1 MQDTILLFKNGQTC
15 SLRKDYNVETLELIV
30 DPPRKESDKMKMKG
44 QFGVRH
50 YNKSYTER
58 GCQLRVLVNTG
69 DIEGVYE
76 KRNEL
81 YALFGRLEDFYIIY
95 SREPSIRRR
104 VEYEDMKINRPSG
117 SLMFEI
123 VIEFS
128 IPDGFGESIFRST
141 DVKEWDANKFTWG
154 MGLEWDDAY
163 DYTFKDKMFY
173 FKNIGTMEINP
184 SQHDIIWR
192 IKCDPRYVKITN
204 FTTNDS
210 LTIHNPS
217 AVSQGIIVIKG
228 LHIED
233 EYGRNLVRHAD
244 AGEIHLVPGINQIK
258 IESSSFHWCE
268 IDSKFYYL

>member
-1 MQDTILLFKNGQTC
+1 MPDTMILFKNGQTR
-15 SLRKDYNVETLELIV
+15 SLKKDYNVETLELTV
-30 DPPRKESDKMKMKG
+30 DPPQKESDKMKIKG

-58 GCQLRVLVNTG
+58 GCQLRVLVDTG

-95 SREPSIRRR
+95 SREPGIRRR
-104 VEYEDMKINRPSG
+104 VEYENMKVNRPPG
-117 SLMFEI
+117 SLLFEI
-123 VIEFS
+123 IVEFS
-128 IPDGFGESIFRST
+128 IPDGFGESIFRSL
-141 DVKEWDANKFTWG
+141 DAKEWDTNKFAWG
-154 MGLEWDDAY
+154 MGLEWDDKY
-163 DYTFKDKMFY
+163 DYTFKEKIFY
-173 FKNIGTMEINP
+173 FKNIGSMEINP
-184 SQHDIIWR
+184 AQHDITWR
-192 IKCDPRYVKITN
+192 IKCDPRYLKITN

-210 LTIHNPS
+210 LTIYNPG

-258 IESSSFHWCE
+258 IESSSFNWCE
-268 IDSKFYYL
+268 VNTRFYYL

>member
-1 MQDTILLFKNGQTC
+1 MPDTMILFKNGQTC
-15 SLRKDYNVETLELIV
+15 SLKKDYNVETLELTV
-30 DPPRKESDKMKMKG
+30 DPPQKESDKMKIKG
-44 QFGVRH
+44 QFGVHH

-58 GCQLRVLVNTG
+58 GCQLRVLVDTG

-95 SREPSIRRR
+95 SREPGIRRR
-104 VEYEDMKINRPSG
+104 VEYENMKINRPPG
-117 SLMFEI
+117 SLLFEI
-123 VIEFS
+123 IVEFS
-128 IPDGFGESIFRST
+128 IPDGFGESIFRSL
-141 DVKEWDANKFTWG
+141 DAKEWDTNKFAWG
-154 MGLEWDDAY
+154 MGLEWDDKY
-163 DYTFKDKMFY
+163 DYTFKEKIFY
-173 FKNIGTMEINP
+173 FKNIGSMEINP
-184 SQHDIIWR
+184 AQHDITWR
-192 IKCDPRYVKITN
+192 IKCDPRYLKITN

-210 LTIHNPS
+210 LTIYNPG

-258 IESSSFHWCE
+258 IESSTFHWCE
-268 IDSKFYYL
+268 VNTRFYYL